1 MAGRILHTARRRQ
14 AFSLME
20 VLVLVVVLGIVAA
33 SAGRALQAVARTP
46 VTTDE
51 VFQIE
56 TQMISKMEELR
67 CSAFDALLVGTTNNT
82 ISIGDLNIPG
92 AAKYHQMTVT
102 IELGDPDA
110 NGITDAT
117 FKQLTV
123 SVAGQS
129 ITTLVAR

>member
-1 MAGRILHTARRRQ
+1 
-14 AFSLME
+14 ME

-33 SAGRALQAVARTP
+33 AAGRALQAVARAP

-51 VFQIE
+51 VFQLE

-67 CSAFDALLVGTTNNT
+67 AQTFDSLIVGSTQST

-92 AAKYHQMTVT
+92 AARYHQMTVA
-102 IELGDPDA
+102 IALADADSNGIVDA
-110 NGITDAT
+110 N
-117 FKQLTV
+117 FKQITV

-129 ITTLVAR
+129 ITTLVTR